1 MSHFADF
8 RTSCRL
14 DHFTEND
21 LKTFF
26 SDKDGV
32 FLQNF
37 VARGIRSGK
46 MIRVMRGVY
55 LFSPEWSVGQ
65 RSLFSL
71 ANVLVQP
78 SYVSFE
84 SALSFHGLIPEAV
97 PVTMSACS
105 QRRQKELLT
114 PAGVFTFYHIPCAS
128 FFDGVF
134 RDADR
139 HALVAHPIRALFD
152 MCYFRRKGYI
162 SMDELDHDLRIDP
175 EALRSQVE
183 QVNREDLEALANSYR
198 RRNIRELA
206 KWLGEY
212 AK

>member
-1 MSHFADF
+1 MSHFSDF
-8 RTSCRL
+8 HAHCRL

-26 SDKDGV
+26 SGKDGV

-37 VARGIRSGK
+37 VARGIRSAK
-46 MIRVMRGVY
+46 MIRVKRGVY

-97 PVTMSACS
+97 PVTISACA
-105 QRRQKELLT
+105 QRRQKEFQT
-114 PAGVFTFYHIPCAS
+114 QAGVFSFHHIPCAS

-134 RDADR
+134 RDAER
-139 HALVAHPIRALFD
+139 HALIAHPVRAIFD
-152 MCYFRRKGYI
+152 FCYTRRKGYT
-162 SMDELDHDLRIDP
+162 SLDELDQDLRIDH
-175 EALRSQVE
+175 ETLLAQVG
-183 QVNREDLEALANSYR
+183 QLPREEMEALAVSYR
-198 RRNIRELA
+198 RRNIMELA
-206 KWLGEY
+206 AWLGEY
-212 AK
+212 AR